1 MTDGFVFYSS
11 FMAALEDVPPEE
23 FKECI
28 TILSRYAITGEE
40 PEQMSALAKIFFKM
54 AKPQIDANNKRR
66 SDGLQGGRPRKPL
79 VSEEKTTGFE
89 KEKPFSKTETTGFEV
104 LENEKPKEKDKGKE
118 KEKDKAKEKE
128 KDKAKG
134 EEIKTFCSERS
145 DDHSEPLAD
154 VEAIPLND
162 GSGWRPK
169 QRDYEEFCRLYPG
182 VDVKGEIAK
191 MRAWSLSNP
200 TKRKTKL
207 GVLKFVNAW
216 LSKTQD
222 SGHRGRDKPSGYID
236 RIDHR
241 LDVVDDWLREEGAND
256 GSTVCDFG

>member
-1 MTDGFVFYSS
+1 MADGFVFYRS
-11 FMAALEDVPPEE
+11 FGNALNKLPAENY
-23 FKECI
+23 KECMQALI
-28 TILSRYAITGEE
+28 AYAFDGTE
-40 PEQMSALAKIFFKM
+40 PESDDPFVGMFFELVKPQLDANARRREAGGKGGQ
-54 AKPQIDANNKRR
+54 AKPKQIEANGK
-66 SDGLQGGRPRKPL
+66 QTEAKPKQI
-79 VSEEKTTGFE
+79 EANGKQTEA
-89 KEKPFSKTETTGFEV
+89 KEKD
-104 LENEKPKEKDKGKE
+104 KEKDKGKD
-118 KEKDKAKEKE
+118 KEKDKAKENE
-128 KDKAKG
+128 KAKG

-169 QRDYEEFCRLYPG
+169 QKDYEEFCRLYPG

-256 GSTVCDFG
+256 GSTVCDFS